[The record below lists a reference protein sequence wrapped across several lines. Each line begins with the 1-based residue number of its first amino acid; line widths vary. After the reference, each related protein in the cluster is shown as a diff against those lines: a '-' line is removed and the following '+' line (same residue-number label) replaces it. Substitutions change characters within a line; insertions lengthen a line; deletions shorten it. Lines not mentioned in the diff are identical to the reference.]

1 MRRQVFFL
9 RSSGGEGPE
18 ELAVE
23 RRGSRCRVT
32 RKDGAEEEEFDAA
45 LLPDG
50 RISLLF
56 GDGRQFCG
64 RGIPRGADGVDVV
77 SGGRA
82 RRVSIGRTRQ
92 ERAGRLANLDA
103 AAGGFEEI
111 RALMHG
117 RIIEVR
123 VGAGDRVEAGTLLLV
138 LEAMKMQNEIR
149 ASQPGAVERV
159 EVAADQT
166 VEAGVLML
174 SIRSET
180 DRPVISKDLD

>member
-9 RSSGGEGPE
+9 RTAGCENPE
-18 ELAVE
+18 ELTVE
-23 RRGSRCRVT
+23 RRGSRCRISRRDV
-32 RKDGAEEEEFDAA
+32 AEEVDAV

-56 GDGRQFCG
+56 EDGRQFCG
-64 RGIPRGADGVDVV
+64 RGISRGADGVDVV
-77 SGGRA
+77 SGGQA
-82 RRVSIGRTRQ
+82 CRVSMSRTRQ
-92 ERAGRLANLDA
+92 DRAGRLSSLDA
-103 AAGGFEEI
+103 DGGFEEV

-123 VGAGDRVEAGTLLLV
+123 VKAGDQVEAGSLLLV

-174 SIRSET
+174 SIRS
-180 DRPVISKDLD
+180 DSN

>member
-9 RSSGGEGPE
+9 RAAGGESPE
-18 ELAVE
+18 ELTVE
-23 RRGSRCRVT
+23 RRGMRCRVS
-32 RKDGAEEEEFDAA
+32 RKDGAEELDAA

-64 RGIPRGADGVDVV
+64 RGIARGVDGVDVV

-82 RRVSIGRTRQ
+82 RRVSMTRTRR
-92 ERAGRLANLDA
+92 ERTGRGGDLDA
-103 AAGGFEEI
+103 AAGEFEEI
-111 RALMHG
+111 RAPMHG

-174 SIRSET
+174 SIRS
-180 DRPVISKDLD
+180 VNV

>member
-9 RSSGGEGPE
+9 RSGGGEGPE

-23 RRGSRCRVT
+23 RRGSRCRVS
-32 RKDGAEEEEFDAA
+32 RKDGAEEFDAA

-64 RGIPRGADGVDVV
+64 RGIPRGGDGVDVV

-92 ERAGRLANLDA
+92 ERAGGLGDLDA
-103 AAGGFEEI
+103 AAAGGVEEI

-123 VGAGDRVEAGTLLLV
+123 VGAGDRVEAGSLLLV

-149 ASQPGAVERV
+149 ASQPGAVERI

-174 SIRSET
+174 SIRS
-180 DRPVISKDLD
+180 VKD

>member
-1 MRRQVFFL
+1 VRRQVFFL
-9 RSSGGEGPE
+9 RSGGGEGPE
-18 ELAVE
+18 ELVVE
-23 RRGSRCRVT
+23 RRGSRCRVS
-32 RKDGAEEEEFDAA
+32 RKEDAGEFDVA

-64 RGIPRGADGVDVV
+64 RGIPRGRDGVDVV
-77 SGGRA
+77 SSGRS
-82 RRVSIGRTRQ
+82 RRVSMTRTRQ
-92 ERAGRLANLDA
+92 ERTVRLANLDT
-103 AAGGFEEI
+103 AGGFEEI
-111 RALMHG
+111 RAPMHG

-166 VEAGVLML
+166 VEAGGLML
-174 SIRSET
+174 SIRS
-180 DRPVISKDLD
+180 VKN

>member
-9 RSSGGEGPE
+9 RSGGGEGPE

-32 RKDGAEEEEFDAA
+32 RKDGAEEFDVA

-64 RGIPRGADGVDVV
+64 RGIPRGGDGVDVV

-82 RRVSIGRTRQ
+82 RRVSMTRTRQ
-92 ERAGRLANLDA
+92 ERAGRLGDLEA

-123 VGAGDRVEAGTLLLV
+123 VGAGDRVEAGSLLLV

-159 EVAADQT
+159 DVAADQT

-174 SIRSET
+174 SIRS
-180 DRPVISKDLD
+180 VKD

>member
-9 RSSGGEGPE
+9 RSGGGEGPE

-32 RKDGAEEEEFDAA
+32 RKDGAEELEAA

-103 AAGGFEEI
+103 ATGGFEEI

-166 VEAGVLML
+166 VEAGVVML
-174 SIRSET
+174 SIRS
-180 DRPVISKDLD
+180 VNN

>member
-9 RSSGGEGPE
+9 RSGGREGPE

-32 RKDGAEEEEFDAA
+32 RTDGVEEFDAA

-50 RISLLF
+50 RISILF

-64 RGIPRGADGVDVV
+64 RGIPRGGDGVDVV

-82 RRVSIGRTRQ
+82 RRVSLTRTRQ
-92 ERAGRLANLDA
+92 ERTVRLGNLDA
-103 AAGGFEEI
+103 AGGVEEI

-117 RIIEVR
+117 RIVEVR
-123 VGAGDRVEAGTLLLV
+123 VAPGDRVEAGALLLV

-149 ASQPGAVERV
+149 ASRGGVVERA
-159 EVAADQT
+159 EVSAGQT
-166 VEAGVLML
+166 VEGGALLLTLTAEVIQAK
-174 SIRSET
+174 IRIQE
-180 DRPVISKDLD
+180 L

>member
-9 RSSGGEGPE
+9 RSGGGEGPE
-18 ELAVE
+18 VLAVE

-32 RKDGAEEEEFDAA
+32 RKDRAEEFDAA

-56 GDGRQFCG
+56 EDGRQLCG
-64 RGIPRGADGVDVV
+64 RGIPRGAEGMDVV

-92 ERAGRLANLDA
+92 ERAGRLANLDS
-103 AAGGFEEI
+103 AGGLEEI

-117 RIIEVR
+117 RIIEVQ
-123 VGAGDRVEAGTLLLV
+123 VGAGDRVETGTLLLV

-149 ASQPGAVERV
+149 ASQPGTVERV

-166 VEAGVLML
+166 VEVGVLML
-174 SIRSET
+174 SVRS
-180 DRPVISKDLD
+180 VKN

>member
-1 MRRQVFFL
+1 MRRQLFFL
-9 RSSGGEGPE
+9 RSGGGEGPE
-18 ELAVE
+18 EVTVE
-23 RRGSRCRVT
+23 RRGSRCRIA
-32 RKDGAEEEEFDAA
+32 RKESAEELDAA
-45 LLPDG
+45 VLADG

-56 GDGRQFCG
+56 VDGRQFCG
-64 RGIPRGADGVDVV
+64 RAIARGGEGVDVV
-77 SGGRA
+77 SGGRS
-82 RRVSIGRTRQ
+82 RRVPMSRTRQ
-92 ERAGRLANLDA
+92 ERSGRLGALD

-123 VGAGDRVEAGTLLLV
+123 VAAGDRVEAGMLLLV

-149 ASQPGAVERV
+149 ASQPGVVERV

-174 SIRSET
+174 SIRS
-180 DRPVISKDLD
+180 DKN

>member
-9 RSSGGEGPE
+9 RSGGGEGPE
-18 ELAVE
+18 ELVVE
-23 RRGSRCRVT
+23 RRGSRCRVS
-32 RKDGAEEEEFDAA
+32 RKDGAEELDVA

-64 RGIPRGADGVDVV
+64 RGIARGGEGVDVV
-77 SGGRA
+77 SGGRSH
-82 RRVSIGRTRQ
+82 RVRVTRTRQ
-92 ERAGRLANLDA
+92 ERAGRLGNLDA
-103 AAGGFEEI
+103 AAGEFEEI

-123 VGAGDRVEAGTLLLV
+123 VKAGDQVEAGALLLV

-149 ASQPGAVERV
+149 ASQAGAVERI

-174 SIRSET
+174 SIRS
-180 DRPVISKDLD
+180 VKN

>member
-9 RSSGGEGPE
+9 RSADGEGPE
-18 ELAVE
+18 EVVVE
-23 RRGSRCRVT
+23 RRGSRCRISRSDV
-32 RKDGAEEEEFDAA
+32 AEVLDAA
-45 LLPDG
+45 ELPDG

-64 RGIPRGADGVDVV
+64 RGLARGGEGVDVE
-77 SGGRA
+77 SAGRTS
-82 RRVSIGRTRQ
+82 RVALTRTRQ
-92 ERAGRLANLDA
+92 GAGQPANLDA
-103 AAGGFEEI
+103 DDGFEEV

-123 VGAGDRVEAGTLLLV
+123 AAAGDRVEAGSLLLV

-149 ASQPGAVERV
+149 ASRPGAVERV

-166 VEAGVLML
+166 VEAGVLMMA
-174 SIRSET
+174 IRS
-180 DRPVISKDLD
+180 DKN

>member
-9 RSSGGEGPE
+9 RSGGGEGPE
-18 ELAVE
+18 ELVVE

-32 RKDGAEEEEFDAA
+32 RKDGAEEFDVA

-64 RGIPRGADGVDVV
+64 RGIPRGADGVDVI
-77 SGGRA
+77 SGGRE

-92 ERAGRLANLDA
+92 ERAGRLANLDS
-103 AAGGFEEI
+103 AGGFEEI

-123 VGAGDRVEAGTLLLV
+123 VGAGDRVETGTLLLV

-149 ASQPGAVERV
+149 ASQPGTVERV

-174 SIRSET
+174 SIQS
-180 DRPVISKDLD
+180 VKN

>member
-9 RSSGGEGPE
+9 RSGAGERPE
-18 ELAVE
+18 EVAVE
-23 RRGSRCRVT
+23 RRGSRCRVS
-32 RKDGAEEEEFDAA
+32 RKEIAEELDAA
-45 LLPDG
+45 VLPDG
-50 RISLLF
+50 RLSLLF

-64 RGIPRGADGVDVV
+64 RGISRGGKGVDVV

-82 RRVSIGRTRQ
+82 RRVWMTRMRQ
-92 ERAGRLANLDA
+92 ERAGRLGTLG
-103 AAGGFEEI
+103 AAGGFEEVH
-111 RALMHG
+111 ALMHG

-123 VGAGDRVEAGTLLLV
+123 VAPGDRVEAGGLLLV

-149 ASQPGAVERV
+149 ASHPGAVERV

-174 SIRSET
+174 SIRS
-180 DRPVISKDLD
+180 DKI

>member
-9 RSSGGEGPE
+9 RSGGGEGPE

-32 RKDGAEEEEFDAA
+32 RKDGAEEFDVA

-103 AAGGFEEI
+103 AGGFEEI

-123 VGAGDRVEAGTLLLV
+123 VVAGDRVEAGSLLLV

-149 ASQPGAVERV
+149 ASQPGAVERL

-166 VEAGVLML
+166 VEAGFLML
-174 SIRSET
+174 SIRSVEN
-180 DRPVISKDLD
+180 

>member
-9 RSSGGEGPE
+9 RSGGGEGPE

-23 RRGSRCRVT
+23 RRGSRCRVS
-32 RKDGAEEEEFDAA
+32 RKDGAEEFDAA

-64 RGIPRGADGVDVV
+64 RGIPRGGDGVDAV

-92 ERAGRLANLDA
+92 ERAGGLGDLET
-103 AAGGFEEI
+103 AGGFEEI

-123 VGAGDRVEAGTLLLV
+123 VGAGDRVEAGSLLLV

-149 ASQPGAVERV
+149 ASQPGAVECV
-159 EVAADQT
+159 QVAADQT

-174 SIRSET
+174 SIRS
-180 DRPVISKDLD
+180 VKD

>member
-9 RSSGGEGPE
+9 RTAGGEAPE
-18 ELAVE
+18 ELTVE
-23 RRGSRCRVT
+23 RRGSRCRVS
-32 RKDGAEEEEFDAA
+32 RKDGSEEVDVA

-56 GDGRQFCG
+56 GDGRHFCG
-64 RGIPRGADGVDVV
+64 RGIPRGRDGVDVV

-82 RRVSIGRTRQ
+82 RRVSITRTRQ
-92 ERAGRLANLDA
+92 ERAGGLANLD

-123 VGAGDRVEAGTLLLV
+123 VGAGDRVEAGALLLV

-149 ASQPGAVERV
+149 ASQAGDVERV

-174 SIRSET
+174 SIRS
-180 DRPVISKDLD
+180 VKI

>member
-9 RSSGGEGPE
+9 RSGGHEGPE
-18 ELAVE
+18 ELTVE
-23 RRGSRCRVT
+23 RRGSHCRVT
-32 RKDGAEEEEFDAA
+32 RKDGVEDFDAA

-64 RGIPRGADGVDVV
+64 RGIPRGAEGVDVV

-82 RRVSIGRTRQ
+82 RRVSIGRTRR
-92 ERAGRLANLDA
+92 ERAGRLANLDS
-103 AAGGFEEI
+103 AGGFEEI

-117 RIIEVR
+117 RIIEVL
-123 VGAGDRVEAGTLLLV
+123 VGAGDLVETGTLLLV

-174 SIRSET
+174 SIRS
-180 DRPVISKDLD
+180 VKN

>member
-9 RSSGGEGPE
+9 RSGGGEDPE
-18 ELAVE
+18 ALAVE
-23 RRGSRCRVT
+23 RRGSRCRIT
-32 RKDGAEEEEFDAA
+32 RRDGAEEFDAA
-45 LLPDG
+45 LFPDG

-56 GDGRQFCG
+56 GDGRQLCG

-82 RRVSIGRTRQ
+82 RRVSIARTRQ
-92 ERAGRLANLDA
+92 ERAGRLANPA
-103 AAGGFEEI
+103 SAGGCEEI

-117 RIIEVR
+117 RIVEVR
-123 VGAGDRVEAGTLLLV
+123 VGAGERVETGTLLLV

-149 ASQPGAVERV
+149 ASQPGTVERV

-174 SIRSET
+174 SIQSVKT
-180 DRPVISKDLD
+180 

>member
-9 RSSGGEGPE
+9 RTAGGENPE
-18 ELAVE
+18 ELTVE
-23 RRGSRCRVT
+23 RRGSRCRVS
-32 RKDGAEEEEFDAA
+32 REDGAEEFDAVP
-45 LLPDG
+45 LPDG

-64 RGIPRGADGVDVV
+64 RGIPRGGEGVDVV

-82 RRVSIGRTRQ
+82 RRVSIGRTRR
-92 ERAGRLANLDA
+92 ERAFGLGQEDA

-123 VGAGDRVEAGTLLLV
+123 VGAGDQVEAGTLLLV

-149 ASQPGAVERV
+149 ASQPGAVERL
-159 EVAADQT
+159 EVAANQT

-174 SIRSET
+174 SIRS
-180 DRPVISKDLD
+180 VKD

>member
-1 MRRQVFFL
+1 MRRQIFFL
-9 RSSGGEGPE
+9 RSGGGEGPE

-23 RRGSRCRVT
+23 RRGSRCRVS
-32 RKDGAEEEEFDAA
+32 RKDGVEEFDAA

-82 RRVSIGRTRQ
+82 HRVSIGRTRQ
-92 ERAGRLANLDA
+92 EHAFGLGNLDA

-123 VGAGDRVEAGTLLLV
+123 VGTGDRVEAGSLLLV

-149 ASQPGAVERV
+149 ASQPGAVERL
-159 EVAADQT
+159 EVAANQT

-174 SIRSET
+174 SIRS
-180 DRPVISKDLD
+180 VKD